1 MGGKCSPPNKELRN
15 ISGFIEPKNK
25 NYKSNVIASE
35 HMSATFKGQNESYCG
50 ENSTELLVIDVD
62 WLILHLRLKLEAG
75 KVEEPRWW
83 G

>member
-1 MGGKCSPPNKELRN
+1 MGSVAHPIRNCVTSPNLLN
-15 ISGFIEPKNK
+15 QKNK